1 MTPVSSYRRVR
12 MLWPDHLGL
21 ARGKYLPTRRAEA
34 GSGFCV
40 TTFGLTYD
48 RDIVPAP
55 GAHMLD
61 GLRDVHGTVDPDSL
75 HPSWDDD
82 RTAVAVADLEID
94 GAPYPVSARTALK
107 NAVAGVGRPRPPREG
122 RHRARGL
129 PARTRRPTAAGTA
142 TPTRAR
148 WSTAPAGSVTRP
160 GSSRTCW
167 RPPTAA
173 ASRVESA
180 SVEFDESQFEFTL
193 EYGDALAVADDAFL
207 FRLLVRE
214 RALALGLDFTFLGK
228 PFPHGRRLRPARELL
243 DGGRRR
249 PQRLLRPERRAR
261 PRRRRPAER
270 RRALRAPP
278 GARRAVR
285 PDGQRLPPA
294 AARHARRLL
303 GELGR
308 RPPQR
313 EQPDAGRGGDRDARR
328 EPGRRR
334 LDERPPRG
342 RRGAARGWLGATAK
356 AEPPPAYT
364 GDGFEDG
371 GTDVTAP
378 TSLGEALDA
387 LEADTALVEA
397 VGAELV
403 ANLVGVKRAELEKFE
418 ASGSSLDGDTLSEFE
433 TAFYLPYH

>member
-21 ARGKYLPTRRAEA
+21 ARGKYLPTRRAEH

-48 RDIVPAP
+48 RDIIPAP

-107 NAVAGVGRPRPPREG
+107 NAVAAWGDLG
-122 RHRARGL
+122 HRAKVGIEL
-129 PARTRRPTAAGTA
+129 EGYLLAPDGEGGWTRYANPRSMVYGTGRLGDPSGFLEDVLETAERCGFA
-142 TPTRAR
+142 
-148 WSTAPAGSVTRP
+148 
-160 GSSRTCW
+160 
-167 RPPTAA
+167 
-173 ASRVESA
+173 VESA

-214 RALALGLDFTFLGK
+214 RALAHGLDFTFLGK
-228 PFPHGRRLRPARELL
+228 PFPTVAGSGLHVNFSMADADGRNAFYDPHAAQGLAEVGRQSVAGLCEHHRALIALCAPTVNAYRRLQPGTLAGYWANWGVDHRNVSNRI
-243 DGGRRR
+243 
-249 PQRLLRPERRAR
+249 
-261 PRRRRPAER
+261 PAEAGTAMR
-270 RRALRAPP
+270 VESRVGDGSMNVHLGVAAVLRA
-278 GARRAVR
+278 A
-285 PDGQRLPPA
+285 
-294 AARHARRLL
+294 
-303 GELGR
+303 
-308 RPPQR
+308 
-313 EQPDAGRGGDRDARR
+313 
-328 EPGRRR
+328 
-334 LDERPPRG
+334 
-342 RRGAARGWLGATAK
+342 WLGATAK

-418 ASGSSLDGDTLSEFE
+418 ASGSTLEGDTLSDFE
-433 TAFYLPYH
+433 KAFYLPYH